1 MVEYSVLAKKI
12 KTEFKIQIW
21 KKMKFEFSNQINS
34 DLLGIANEPQL
45 SRPTRDKFEIWNLK
59 FENGNSNF
67 CVSYTN
73 SYWKLLI
80 QILHSICNQCN
91 VTSEITT
98 LLILLS
104 KYS

>member
-45 SRPTRDKFEIWNLK
+45 SRPTRDKFEIWKRK
-59 FENGNSNF
+59 FKFLRLVYKFVLEIINSNSSF
-67 CVSYTN
+67 Y
-73 SYWKLLI
+73 L
-80 QILHSICNQCN
+80 
-91 VTSEITT
+91 
-98 LLILLS
+98 
-104 KYS
+104 